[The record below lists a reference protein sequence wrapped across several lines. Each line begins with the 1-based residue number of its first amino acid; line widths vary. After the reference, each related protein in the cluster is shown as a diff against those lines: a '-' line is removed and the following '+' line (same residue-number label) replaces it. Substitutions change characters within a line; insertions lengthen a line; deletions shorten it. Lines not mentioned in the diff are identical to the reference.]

1 MITSWLK
8 KRNSCHMQAVW
19 ENDDQVMGF
28 FYEHQNMNLGYFVK
42 MVCKNWINSIHIYI
56 LSHSFILVQWTVILT
71 RRMAATMYNGAF
83 LEDLEAF
90 FDGKC
95 YSAADLICFLFFVFC
110 FFKSTSF
117 RNNSQRNEEN
127 STIFFS
133 TILNLTIACLHI
145 FFSEPKH
152 C

>member
-1 MITSWLK
+1 
-8 KRNSCHMQAVW
+8 
-19 ENDDQVMGF
+19 
-28 FYEHQNMNLGYFVK
+28 
-42 MVCKNWINSIHIYI
+42 
-56 LSHSFILVQWTVILT
+56 
-71 RRMAATMYNGAF
+71 MYNGAF

-127 STIFFS
+127 SA
-133 TILNLTIACLHI
+133 ILHHTVACSHI
-145 FFSEPKH
+145 FFSEQNIVSPSMTSRANSSHSPLYLGRKLGKGQFFEI
-152 C
+152 